1 MNKFIFVYGKIGSGK
16 SYTTESL
23 RKFLDEIKTD
33 IKIYNTD
40 KIAKDIMNTDKY
52 MKDMITSFGFDFY
65 NLQPKDVFSD
75 NWQNYIQPV
84 LNKLIFNKIL
94 EYQEYAQYKLS
105 IVECAIVPSVFYPFI
120 YSSLYISEEYNIR
133 LSRVVARGKSEEYFK
148 AIDEFQSKHINS
160 VSGSTTNIKTCECH
174 ILQYMIKL
182 AYSSHVTV

>member
-23 RKFLDEIKTD
+23 RKFLAENDFD

-84 LNKLIFNKIL
+84 LNKLLFNKIL
-94 EYQEYAQYKLS
+94 EYQESAPYKLS
-105 IVECAIVPSVFYPFI
+105 IVECAIIPTVFYPFI
-120 YSSLYISEEYNIR
+120 YNCVYISEEYHIR

-148 AIDEFQSKHINS
+148 AIEEFQTNHMNYLSKY
-160 VSGSTTNIKTCECH
+160 TTDIETSKAH
-174 ILQYMIKL
+174 ILQYKL
-182 AYSSHVTV
+182 KS